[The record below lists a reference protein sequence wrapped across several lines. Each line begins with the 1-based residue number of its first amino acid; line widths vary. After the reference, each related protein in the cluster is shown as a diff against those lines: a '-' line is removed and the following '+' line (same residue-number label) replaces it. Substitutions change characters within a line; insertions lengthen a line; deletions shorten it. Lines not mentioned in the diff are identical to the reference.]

1 MNKKIIVGVA
11 AIVLSSVL
19 STVGAL
25 PASATT
31 PTLTVS
37 PTNGLLNGQLLSVTG
52 AGYQPQT
59 TAGLVECSNVPG
71 QPTIGVAGFAVP
83 VSCAVSSYGP
93 SYPFNN
99 ADFLFTSSTGAVNTS
114 FVVHTGIVGPPIL
127 GIDSAGHN
135 SADDAAQYPC
145 PPTPTQQA
153 GGYSCELTLGDFSS
167 NSASVPLGFAPP
179 ITTTPT
185 VVVTPNGGL
194 STGNQVQVNGSGF
207 TPGSPW
213 LAIEC
218 NVTPGEP
225 TGGIAAPNL
234 PVGCAQATAV
244 PSQSPFYGYY
254 PGPSQF
260 PTSSVTDPSG
270 AMNTPLGIAEG
281 NIGGTMQSA
290 AYPCPPSPANVAA
303 GGSCA
308 VLVEDGA
315 GMQATSPIGITG
327 PVPVPTLTVTPSTG
341 LVGGATT
348 QVHATNFV
356 PNQLAGV
363 VECNNASNQPT
374 QLYDGLALP
383 VSCSVPQVNQST
395 SSAGDLSVRFQIIQ
409 GVTGPPTNGT
419 DSAGNPASTD
429 AAAYPCPPT
438 PAQQAA
444 GATCNI
450 GAGDLAG
457 DRAFTAISFAT
468 LPPGLAAPVVT
479 MMATMAGTG
488 YRLVAA
494 DGGIFTFGDAPFYGS
509 MGGQPLNQPVV
520 GAAATSHGNGYWEVA
535 ADGGIFAFGDAQF
548 YGSMG
553 GMHLN
558 QPIVGMAAPD
568 GGGYWLVASD
578 GGVFTFGDAQ
588 FYGSMGGQPLNRL
601 VVSVAASPSGK
612 GYWEAA
618 ADGGIY
624 AFGDANFYGSTG
636 GSPPMWPVVGMSTYQ
651 PGNGYWLVGAAG
663 AVYPFGQ
670 APFLGSFPNS

>member
-1 MNKKIIVGVA
+1 
-11 AIVLSSVL
+11 
-19 STVGAL
+19 
-25 PASATT
+25 
-31 PTLTVS
+31 
-37 PTNGLLNGQLLSVTG
+37 
-52 AGYQPQT
+52 
-59 TAGLVECSNVPG
+59 
-71 QPTIGVAGFAVP
+71 
-83 VSCAVSSYGP
+83 
-93 SYPFNN
+93 
-99 ADFLFTSSTGAVNTS
+99 
-114 FVVHTGIVGPPIL
+114 
-127 GIDSAGHN
+127 
-135 SADDAAQYPC
+135 
-145 PPTPTQQA
+145 
-153 GGYSCELTLGDFSS
+153 
-167 NSASVPLGFAPP
+167 
-179 ITTTPT
+179 
-185 VVVTPNGGL
+185 
-194 STGNQVQVNGSGF
+194 
-207 TPGSPW
+207 
-213 LAIEC
+213 
-218 NVTPGEP
+218 
-225 TGGIAAPNL
+225 
-234 PVGCAQATAV
+234 
-244 PSQSPFYGYY
+244 
-254 PGPSQF
+254 
-260 PTSSVTDPSG
+260 
-270 AMNTPLGIAEG
+270 MNTALGIAEG

-558 QPIVGMAAPD
+558 QPIVGMAATPDGNGYWEVAADGGIFAFGDAQFYGSMGGMHLNQPIVGMAAPD